1 MVVFLGSHLLLLLEH
16 QLLWAQF
23 DWLVVDEYIGEL
35 AELRLTI
42 LVSLHK
48 LLFLLLQVF
57 CGYLPRL
64 L

>member
-1 MVVFLGSHLLLLLEH
+1 MLLLLEH

-35 AELRLTI
+35 VELRLTI